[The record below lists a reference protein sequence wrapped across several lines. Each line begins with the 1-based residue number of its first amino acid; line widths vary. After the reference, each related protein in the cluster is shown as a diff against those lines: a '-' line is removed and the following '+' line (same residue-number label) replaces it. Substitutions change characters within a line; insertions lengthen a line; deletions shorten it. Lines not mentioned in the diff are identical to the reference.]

1 MTDTR
6 ETIRSLLKEAV
17 DDPVGQAMGVE
28 SHEMPL
34 EMGGGITLERWK
46 QGKRA
51 IIVRGEDDR
60 SAGVLLSEREVQ
72 ELIDFL
78 GSE

>member
-6 ETIRSLLKEAV
+6 ETIRSLLNEA
-17 DDPVGQAMGVE
+17 DDPVGQLMGVE

-72 ELIDFL
+72 ELIQFL
-78 GSE
+78 GSA